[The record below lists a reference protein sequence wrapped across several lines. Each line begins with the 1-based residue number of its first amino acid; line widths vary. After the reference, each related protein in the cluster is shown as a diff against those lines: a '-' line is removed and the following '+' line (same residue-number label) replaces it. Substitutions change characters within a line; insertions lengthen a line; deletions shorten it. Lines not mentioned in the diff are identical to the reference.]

1 MDCLHNPDRTHSEVG
16 GIMGYPTMARVRIFD
31 FVANTFSEI
40 WCDTYSEALKL
51 TEQKSEKIFY
61 TIQVVEV
68 AR

>member
-1 MDCLHNPDRTHSEVG
+1 VG
-16 GIMGYPTMARVRIFD
+16 GVMNYPTMARVRIFD
-31 FVANTFSEI
+31 FVKNAFSEI

-61 TIQVVEV
+61 TIEVVEV

>member
-1 MDCLHNPDRTHSEVG
+1 
-16 GIMGYPTMARVRIFD
+16 MGYPTMARVRIFD

-40 WCDTYSEALKL
+40 WCDTYSEALKV
-51 TEQKSEKIFY
+51 TEQKREKIFY